1 MKSAVQVIALLA
13 VIIGGIFGLTF
24 FTQFTRTTNVPT
36 GTGGPAPERAELL
49 KQYEK
54 TAAWDPKDAQYV
66 QEFAK
71 GIDAHYDFLLSNAND
86 KPVMVV
92 LDSKF
97 ACTCT
102 NLEVLF
108 GVLPLPAD
116 TRTKWKDR
124 NSVPSGTAIEPYLAG
139 VQWTSLNYEP
149 GSKAILVDVPA
160 ADAAGPQF
168 AAVRFNF
175 HTKEYKSTTLKAQLQ
190 ARQGSSVD
198 YLTFDVPISIVAPVL
213 SSTGPASDQ
222 LSFGDLKP
230 GERQERTF
238 FIWSS
243 THDHFTAT
251 AQLVTDDP
259 CIQVTDPRPLSAAE
273 LAKLPEELVAG
284 AAVSAKTHPK
294 CGYEI
299 KVAVSERRG
308 DNQLE
313 LGPFNRRL
321 VVNKGADGEFT
332 VILTGIVR
340 GSIRVG
346 EPADRDR
353 VDLGVF
359 PAAHGKER
367 TLPIT
372 SPELDLKLA
381 VDHVK
386 PDGLHVEL
394 VPVESKFGPRQWK
407 LTVTAPP
414 DTLAG
419 PLPNDSAIYLKTGGP
434 TPRRIRIPVVGNASG

>member
-1 MKSAVQVIALLA
+1 MKSAIQVIALFV
-13 VIIGGIFGLTF
+13 VIVGGVFGLTF
-24 FTQFTRTTNVPT
+24 FTQFTRTKETPT
-36 GTGGPAPERAELL
+36 GDGGPAPVRAELL

-54 TAAWDPKDAQYV
+54 TATWDPKDSQYV

-71 GIDAHYDFLLSNAND
+71 GIDSHYDFLLSNASD

-102 NLEVLF
+102 NLEVLL
-108 GVLPLPAD
+108 GMVPAD
-116 TRTKWKDR
+116 GRAKLKDAKP
-124 NSVPSGTAIEPYLAG
+124 VPVGAAVEPYLAG

-175 HTKEYKSTTLKAQLQ
+175 HTKEYKATTLKAQLQ

-213 SSTGPASDQ
+213 SSTGPSSDQ

-259 CIQVTDPRPLSAAE
+259 CIQVTDPRRLSAAE

-294 CGYEI
+294 CGYEM

-321 VVNKGADGEFT
+321 VVNKGTDGEFT
-332 VILTGIVR
+332 VTLTGTVR

-346 EPADRDR
+346 EPADHDR

-359 PAAHGKER
+359 PAVHGKER
-367 TLPIT
+367 TLSIT
-372 SPELDLKLA
+372 SPERDLSLA

-386 PDGLHVEL
+386 PDGLQAEL

-414 DTLAG
+414 NALAG

-434 TPRRIRIPVVGNASG
+434 TPRRIRIPVTGNASG